1 MRPGRL
7 RLRSWEGMSD
17 GIFPMLVVD
26 AGNSAIKVAT
36 VARSGARPRVL
47 CTLAHREAGGLR
59 ALCRSERPGSVWAS
73 CVVPAVG
80 DALRRACP
88 SVRLIGPETRLGFR
102 CAVDRSTVGADRL
115 ANMAEAARRF
125 GSNVLVADFGTAA
138 TFDLLDAA
146 GCFAGGA
153 IAPGLGMFAE
163 ALHRGTAQLPPSKLL
178 PPRTFAG
185 KNTAAALRA
194 GVAGGYAGL
203 VRHVVANLAGG
214 GTRLV
219 FTGGDARS
227 VARLTGLSVTVDPLW
242 TLRGIAAI
250 GGLSARES

>member
-1 MRPGRL
+1 
-7 RLRSWEGMSD
+7 MSD

-26 AGNSAIKVAT
+26 AGNSAIKVAL
-36 VARSGARPRVL
+36 VARAGARPRVL
-47 CTLAHREAGGLR
+47 SSMPHREAARLR
-59 ALCRSERPGSVWAS
+59 ALCRTERPISVWAS

-80 DALRRACP
+80 DALRRAWP
-88 SVRLIGPETRLGFR
+88 SLRLIGPETRLGFR

-115 ANMAEAARRF
+115 ANMAQAACAYGGR
-125 GSNVLVADFGTAA
+125 VLVADFGTAA

-153 IAPGLGMFAE
+153 IAPGLGMFAG
-163 ALHRGTAQLPPSKLL
+163 ALRQGTAQLPPAELRL
-178 PPRTFAG
+178 PRTFAG
-185 KNTAAALRA
+185 RNTAEALRA

-203 VRHVVANLAGG
+203 VHHVVANLAER

-227 VARLTGLSVTVDPLW
+227 VARLTGLEATIDPLW
-242 TLRGIAAI
+242 TLRGIAVI
-250 GGLSARES
+250 GGLSAREV